1 VGLQDGATQFISD
14 AIQVQSVGTSCDISS
29 LSLGLFDVS
38 NNSVVPKLLR
48 LIGGRL
54 RSLLID
60 CLCVDEQVDIALS
73 KAAEA

>member
-1 VGLQDGATQFISD
+1 VPMLL
-14 AIQVQSVGTSCDISS
+14 C
-29 LSLGLFDVS
+29 LLG
-38 NNSVVPKLLR
+38 
-48 LIGGRL
+48 GHL